1 MSPTDE
7 ITPQRQMTFEV
18 DEAEVESA
26 LLGLLRDSLR
36 PVTLGLGILYVVLAL
51 GHLLVLPAAIKGLM
65 AGVATATALLLFG
78 LHTYSRKRTI
88 PLAWANP
95 LGLGVVCLILFNS
108 LLHLWLTS
116 DPLQTTNVI
125 LLIIGAGLLFLS
137 RKWLALSYGLCLGGW
152 LLVAF
157 FSPPNP
163 FWVHFGFA
171 LITGLVVSA
180 VAFSAR
186 RSSLAHLERLR
197 IQDRLQRA
205 ELQRRAIELETSI
218 GVGQQITSI
227 IDVDEL
233 LNAVV
238 TLIKERY
245 GFYFVSIFLL
255 DPGGETLTARA
266 VSGYHASKLVERE
279 WRVKKDPNSIIGWTA
294 TQRRP
299 YLSNDVLND
308 PHYFSTDWAPHTRSE
323 LALPLLMGDALLGVL
338 DIQREEPNAFHPQE
352 IPVMELLANQVAIA
366 LQNASLYD
374 SEKKRRSL
382 AETLYEVGRA
392 LSRTLDFAEVLNLIL
407 EELAEIVPHDRAAVL
422 LRQPDETLQA
432 VAFRGFPPQVTLQD
446 LRVPIREDDVFD
458 KIQRSHKPLL
468 LEDVSGRDDWQ
479 NLAGLPQAR
488 SWIGIPLIH
497 SDAVIGMLSL
507 TREQEQ
513 PFSEDDVKLATTLG
527 GQAAVTIAN
536 ARLYNDLLVFN
547 EKLENMVAERTQALQ
562 AAYNKLER
570 LDRAK
575 TDFIEVVAHELR
587 TPLTVLDGYAQ
598 MLLHDSALKTMPSQH
613 QLTEGIHTGARRL
626 HEIVNSMLDV
636 LKTETLAEDLQL
648 QPVVLPILA
657 RQVSETLFNSLQ
669 ERHLQLTFSWESPE
683 LTVMGDRH
691 MLAKAL
697 HHLLVNA
704 VKYTPDGGKIWVEG
718 RRVSA
723 AQSRLG
729 QDAVEISIH
738 DTGIGI
744 APEDQE
750 TIFLKFYQTGKVALH
765 SSGKTQFK
773 AGGPGL
779 GLAIVRG
786 IIEAHKGVIWVE
798 SPGYD
803 EKHCPGSHFYLQLPG

>member
-1 MSPTDE
+1 
-7 ITPQRQMTFEV
+7 MTFEV

-51 GHLLVLPAAIKGLM
+51 GHLLVLPATIKGLM

-78 LHTYSRKRTI
+78 LHIYSRKRTI
-88 PLAWANP
+88 PLVWANP

-266 VSGYHASKLVERE
+266 VSGYHASELVERE

-299 YLSNDVLND
+299 YLSNDVLDD
-308 PHYFSTDWAPHTRSE
+308 PHYFSTEWAPKTRSE

-374 SEKKRRSL
+374 SEKKRRLL

-446 LRVPIREDDVFD
+446 LRVPIRKDDVFD

-648 QPVVLPILA
+648 QPIALPVLA
-657 RQVSETLFNSLQ
+657 RQVSETLSGALQ

-683 LTVMGDRH
+683 LTAMGDRH